1 MMAPESEST
10 RLPAKHDLRLDGT
23 SNFGQPNHTLNGGSP
38 APGAGDPPTKG
49 ARTMTIAVD
58 DEVFA
63 AASRRAHLAARRDF
77 GAMLLRR
84 SAA

>member
-1 MMAPESEST
+1 
-10 RLPAKHDLRLDGT
+10 
-23 SNFGQPNHTLNGGSP
+23 
-38 APGAGDPPTKG
+38 
-49 ARTMTIAVD
+49 MTIAVD